1 MVKLLGFEI
10 TRKDDDLEKPA
21 KAKLAFTI
29 PSPDDGTTTIS
40 AGGYFGQYLDMEVTA
55 KNDFDLIKRYREI
68 SQHPECDTAI
78 EDIINEV
85 IVSNERDS
93 SVSLSLDKL
102 AISDNIKTKI
112 RDEFDEV
119 LRLLNFDEKGFDIFK
134 RWYIDG
140 RIYFHKVIDPT
151 SPRKGISE
159 VRYIDPRKIKKV
171 REITKKRDSKG
182 KGIEVIEQTAE
193 WFVYMKKECL
203 QQIQMLV

>member
-1 MVKLLGFEI
+1 
-10 TRKDDDLEKPA
+10 
-21 KAKLAFTI
+21 
-29 PSPDDGTTTIS
+29 
-40 AGGYFGQYLDMEVTA
+40 MEVTA

-85 IVSNERDS
+85 IVSNERDQAS
-93 SVSLSLDKL
+93 FLYHLDKL
-102 AISDNIKTKI
+102 AISENIKTKI

-171 REITKKRDSKG
+171 REITKKRDNKG
-182 KGIEVIEQTAE
+182 KGIEVIEQTARM
-193 WFVYMKKECL
+193 VC
-203 QQIQMLV
+203 I

>member
-21 KAKLAFTI
+21 KAKQAFTI

-85 IVSNERDS
+85 IISNERDS
-93 SVSLSLDKL
+93 
-102 AISDNIKTKI
+102 AC
-112 RDEFDEV
+112 
-119 LRLLNFDEKGFDIFK
+119 LL
-134 RWYIDG
+134 Y
-140 RIYFHKVIDPT
+140 T
-151 SPRKGISE
+151 SPS
-159 VRYIDPRKIKKV
+159 PR
-171 REITKKRDSKG
+171 D
-182 KGIEVIEQTAE
+182 
-193 WFVYMKKECL
+193 
-203 QQIQMLV
+203 